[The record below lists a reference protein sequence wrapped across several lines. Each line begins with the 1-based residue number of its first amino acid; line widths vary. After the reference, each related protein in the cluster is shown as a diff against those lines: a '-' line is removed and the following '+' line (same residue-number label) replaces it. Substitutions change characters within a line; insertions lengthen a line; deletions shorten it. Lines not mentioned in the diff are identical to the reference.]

1 MEKDVIEN
9 VKIVSIHLIQLL
21 TTRDA
26 TIYRYIKYCDIS
38 MYRSVSIFRLYTYTS
53 SIL

>member
-9 VKIVSIHLIQLL
+9 MKIVTIHLIQLL
-21 TTRDA
+21 TTRDV

-38 MYRSVSIFRLYTYTS
+38 MYRSVSTFRLYTYAHG
-53 SIL
+53 IL